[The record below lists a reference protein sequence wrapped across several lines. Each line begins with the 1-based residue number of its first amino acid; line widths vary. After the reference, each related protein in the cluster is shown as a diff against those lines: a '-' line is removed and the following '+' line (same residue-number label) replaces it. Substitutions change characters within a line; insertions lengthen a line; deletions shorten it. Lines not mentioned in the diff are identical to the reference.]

1 MINKDKIVFNTKTYY
16 TCSWCGAIGV
26 KILKLFDDG
35 CVLVQAV
42 KILLL
47 DRFSMFITN
56 MNMPEEAVEIG
67 NILNDKEKRKR
78 NLQRKKGNLTLNSVL
93 VIRTDGEWL

>member
-35 CVLVQAV
+35 CVLVQAG
-42 KILLL
+42 K
-47 DRFSMFITN
+47 DPFIRPIQYVYN
-56 MNMPEEAVEIG
+56 ECEHARRGGRDWEHF
-67 NILNDKEKRKR
+67 ER
-78 NLQRKKGNLTLNSVL
+78 QRKKKKKSAKKKGKLDTK
-93 VIRTDGEWL
+93 

>member
-35 CVLVQAV
+35 CVLVQAG
-42 KILLL
+42 KDL
-47 DRFSMFITN
+47 FITN

-78 NLQRKKGNLTLNSVL
+78 NLQRKRGNLTLNSVL